1 MQDEVPNLNKLRME
15 RDLLLKESDW
25 VVIKAQETG
34 TSIPSAWATYRQELR
49 DITNT
54 YKVWMMMKALLF
66 NKTNG
71 LIMEIDAMLF
81 WNIILTMVVVPAGW
95 AFNKMFQEVK
105 RLQIL
110 LNKTREEYAR
120 KDDIKE
126 DIHDLMDAIKRLED
140 KLDKIL
146 IGAR

>member
-1 MQDEVPNLNKLRME
+1 
-15 RDLLLKESDW
+15 
-25 VVIKAQETG
+25 
-34 TSIPSAWATYRQELR
+34 
-49 DITNT
+49 
-54 YKVWMMMKALLF
+54 
-66 NKTNG
+66 
-71 LIMEIDAMLF
+71 MLF

-110 LNKTREEYAR
+110 LNKTRKEYAR
-120 KDDIKE
+120 KNDVKE
-126 DIHDLMDAIKRLED
+126 DMHDIMDAMKRLED